1 MGFQSVRETS
11 RSLQRRKK
19 KRMEKRKKRERTKT
33 SRIKE
38 TNGGN
43 GRKNSK

>member
-1 MGFQSVRETS
+1 MFEKHLVAGKGE
-11 RSLQRRKK
+11 RKK
-19 KRMEKRKKRERTKT
+19 NGEEKKRERTKT

-43 GRKNSK
+43 ERKNSK